1 MPQAKIVV
9 LIKTFLMDGLLLQ
22 LTVLFNRVALCAE
35 IVTMNCE
42 VARVPAGCV
51 IIQTSIAFHLTL

>member
-1 MPQAKIVV
+1 
-9 LIKTFLMDGLLLQ
+9 MDGLLLQ

-42 VARVPAGCV
+42 VARVPDVCV
-51 IIQTSIAFHLTL
+51 IIQISIAFHLTL

>member
-42 VARVPAGCV
+42 VVRVPDV
-51 IIQTSIAFHLTL
+51 